1 MILERAAAY
10 VLAVV
15 FLFQPLRP
23 SWTITSQCWRSIDIR
38 LGWLRVQARDSV
50 DSVCFERLAG
60 EKELGA
66 SSSERRTSL
75 RCSRLK
81 DPKRL
86 RICLGDSGCMT
97 ASWDGIS
104 HWWSI
109 SNDREDN
116 FEESSMGLDGHQMS
130 SCRD

>member
-23 SWTITSQCWRSIDIR
+23 SWTITSQCWRSINIHI
-38 LGWLRVQARDSV
+38 GWLRVQARNGV
-50 DSVCFERLAG
+50 NSVCFEQLAG
-60 EKELGA
+60 EKEQRA
-66 SSSERRTSL
+66 SSSERRTL
-75 RCSRLK
+75 MRR
-81 DPKRL
+81 DRVRDFKRL
-86 RICLGDSGCMT
+86 RICLDDSGCMT
-97 ASWDGIS
+97 AWWDGIS
-104 HWWSI
+104 HWWSV